1 MHKQQGSRS
10 STRAAMLLD
19 IQARPLLTDS
29 TWSNTFS
36 LGGTPPSLLAAASL
50 LSPLLPG
57 GTFSLEL
64 LDAAGSLLLPYSDG
78 GGLGGGQENPL
89 QSWRLIQMPSL
100 ACPNCTLRLV
110 QTLPGG
116 APGKLSTPPE
126 LWSCAD
132 VNITQGLDACFNQCQ
147 GAHPEGAHGHQQH
160 GGGARLLLQALLE
173 SGPVPSADAGS
184 PVSRM
189 CGHQPVASPCGLL
202 HILAQLFALLCAAL
216 NTSLWSGALSHPPFL
231 PCCCRVGS
239 LCLAAGRPG
248 SVSLLASYHSVRGL
262 SLTEK
267 EAELKQ
273 TS

>member
-1 MHKQQGSRS
+1 MVQHC
-10 STRAAMLLD
+10 ST
-19 IQARPLLTDS
+19 
-29 TWSNTFS
+29 FC

-50 LSPLLPG
+50 RPPLLPG

-116 APGKLSTPPE
+116 APGNLSTPPE

-147 GAHPEGAHGHQQH
+147 GAHPEGAHGHQQR
-160 GGGARLLLQALLE
+160 GDGARLLLQALLE
-173 SGPVPSADAGS
+173 EWASGLCRCRQPRLTDVWSPAGRLPLRSVANFGSIVCAPVCCFKHQSLERSSVSS
-184 PVSRM
+184 PLLALLLQGGESVPCSR
-189 CGHQPVASPCGLL
+189 PAWERESFGLL
-202 HILAQLFALLCAAL
+202 
-216 NTSLWSGALSHPPFL
+216 P
-231 PCCCRVGS
+231 
-239 LCLAAGRPG
+239 
-248 SVSLLASYHSVRGL
+248 
-262 SLTEK
+262 
-267 EAELKQ
+267 
-273 TS
+273 